1 MDRARNMKKPS
12 PKSNALEAR
21 TFKLQHE
28 LPTFWWTTETSLYFV
43 KKLEQLFTCVFKNGS
58 FTASSKSGSNW
69 SAAIPRSA
77 WSVDVENGTFF
88 GPFLASWGH
97 HIPRGLRCR
106 PVNFLTS
113 CEKKT
118 WDSAGKLWRWQ
129 SAWNCCVSR
138 KHHGIGEVNPCVS
151 CNSSLIPNLIK
162 TVLLVVPLGGGRI
175 LGFSN
180 LSNHMVFFTSGKFW
194 SPEVTFSLDMAAS
207 DSKLH
212 LSQDTSCL
220 TKGVGDAKQ
229 NASISTPQMS
239 RSHTEVLQVWLPLM
253 RAA

>member
-28 LPTFWWTTETSLYFV
+28 LPTFWWTTETSLYFA

-113 CEKKT
+113 CEKK
-118 WDSAGKLWRWQ
+118 K
-129 SAWNCCVSR
+129 N
-138 KHHGIGEVNPCVS
+138 
-151 CNSSLIPNLIK
+151 
-162 TVLLVVPLGGGRI
+162 
-175 LGFSN
+175 LGFCRQTVKVAKC
-180 LSNHMVFFTSGKFW
+180 LKLLRFKETPWDWW
-194 SPEVTFSLDMAAS
+194 S
-207 DSKLH
+207 K
-212 LSQDTSCL
+212 
-220 TKGVGDAKQ
+220 
-229 NASISTPQMS
+229 
-239 RSHTEVLQVWLPLM
+239 PLCEL
-253 RAA
+253 